1 MLRYSD
7 YINNGG
13 TGIIKL
19 LSINQSLNFLLSD
32 DINNLDTS
40 FTFQN
45 GLKTFT
51 QATESYVL
59 TKNDLTP
66 LAGIIKVRYGDKWR
80 SLYNLLPK
88 STDTIASEVTQSTGN
103 IESNNQ
109 NISQVAG
116 YDSATMVDDNGNKT
130 TGSNKTNQTV
140 TKTDFTQ
147 LNKLVDELDNNVF
160 YDILFTDISSCIF
173 IQLFGNE
180 REL

>member
-1 MLRYSD
+1 MLRYSE

-19 LSINQSLNFLLSD
+19 LSINQTLNFLLSD
-32 DINNLDTS
+32 DINDLDNS

-45 GLKTFT
+45 GSKTFT

-66 LAGIIKVRYGDKWR
+66 LAGIIKVRYRDKWKT
-80 SLYNLLPK
+80 LYNLIPK
-88 STDTIASEVTQSTGN
+88 STDNIAGEVTQSTGS

-109 NISQVAG
+109 NTSQVAG
-116 YDSATMVDDNGNKT
+116 YDSNVMVDDNGNTT

-147 LNKLVDELDNNVF
+147 LNKLVDELDKNNF
-160 YDILFTDISSCIF
+160 YDIMFIDITSSIF
-173 IQLFGNE
+173 VQLYGNE
-180 REL
+180 RE

>member
-1 MLRYSD
+1 MLRYSE
-7 YINNGG
+7 YVNNGG

-19 LSINQSLNFLLSD
+19 LSINQTLNFLLSD
-32 DINNLDTS
+32 DINDLDNS

-45 GLKTFT
+45 GSKTFT

-66 LAGIIKVRYGDKWR
+66 LAGIIKVRYGDKWKA
-80 SLYNLLPK
+80 LYNLIPK
-88 STDTIASEVTQSTGN
+88 STDNIASEVTQITGN
-103 IESNNQ
+103 IESNNE
-109 NISQVAG
+109 NKNQVAG
-116 YDSATMVDDNGNKT
+116 YDSDEMVDDNGTKT

-147 LNKLVDELDNNVF
+147 LNKLVDELNTNNF

>member
-19 LSINQSLNFLLSD
+19 LSINQTLNFLLSD
-32 DINNLDTS
+32 DINDLDNS

-45 GLKTFT
+45 GSKTFT
-51 QATESYVL
+51 KATESYVL

-66 LAGIIKVRYGDKWR
+66 LAGIIKVRYGNKWK

-88 STDTIASEVTQSTGN
+88 GADTLAGEVTQSNGS

-116 YDSATMVDDNGNKT
+116 YDSAVMVDDNGNKT

-160 YDILFTDISSCIF
+160 YDILFTDITSCIF
-173 IQLFGNE
+173 VQLFGNE

>member
-19 LSINQSLNFLLSD
+19 LSINQTLNFLLSD
-32 DINNLDTS
+32 DISNLDSS

-51 QATESYVL
+51 KATESYVL

-66 LAGIIKVRYGDKWR
+66 LSGIIKVRYGDKWK

-88 STDTIASEVTQSTGN
+88 STDTIAGEVTQSTGN
-103 IESNNQ
+103 IESNNE
-109 NISQVAG
+109 NTNQVAG
-116 YDSATMVDDNGNKT
+116 YDSDVMIDDNGNKT

-140 TKTDFTQ
+140 TKTDYTQ
-147 LNKLVDELDNNVF
+147 LNTLVDELDKNNF
-160 YDILFTDISSCIF
+160 YDIMFTDITNCIF
-173 IQLFGNE
+173 VQLYGNE
-180 REL
+180 RE